1 VTGPDLP
8 PVTTADGAPAGPDEA
23 PDQATDDAPADAP
36 ADGGRW
42 QRVHPLTPAVRSWQG
57 LVVLIF
63 FFAQDFGQRF
73 LPGGGFGGG
82 FGGDLP
88 DVGGRVLAGGGAV
101 VLVLVLLAVGL
112 VVLSW
117 RMTRYRVTADALE
130 LHQGILFR
138 SQRQARLDR
147 LQAVDVVQPLVAR
160 IFGLARL
167 TLEVAGGSDS
177 RIELSYLTD
186 TQAHRLRRHLLARA
200 AGVDYETEEAPEAP
214 EHHVLEVPGQR
225 LALSLLFCG
234 TTATLVVLVALLVG
248 SAVVTGRPAFLT
260 VLLPGLIGTASVL
273 WRRFSSGF
281 GFTVTSSPDGVRLRH
296 GLLEHRAQTVPPGRV
311 QAVQVSQPLL
321 WRRQDWWQVRI
332 NVAGYGSGPEQS
344 QEAESTLLP
353 VGTRAEALA
362 VLALVL
368 PDLGVGDA
376 EHPSAVIGAGLT
388 GVQGEGGFTGSPRSA
403 RWVDPVAWRRN
414 GFRVTDQALLL
425 RAGRLRRRL
434 EVVPHARTQSCGVA
448 QGPLQARLG
457 LASFVLHSTP
467 GPIGPGVQHLP
478 VGVAADLLQRQAE
491 RAHRARLLAGP
502 ERWMERR
509 AE

>member
-1 VTGPDLP
+1 VTDPDASQ
-8 PVTTADGAPAGPDEA
+8 VTTADGAPG
-23 PDQATDDAPADAP
+23 PADGAP
-36 ADGGRW
+36 GPADGAPGAPGGADDGGRW

-63 FFAQDFGQRF
+63 FFAQDFGQRI

-82 FGGDLP
+82 GMP
-88 DVGGRVLAGGGAV
+88 EVGGRVLAGGGV
-101 VLVLVLLAVGL
+101 VVVIALLLAVGL

-130 LHQGILFR
+130 LHRGILFR

-186 TQAHRLRRHLLARA
+186 TEAHRLRRHLLARA
-200 AGVDYETEEAPEAP
+200 AGVSYETEDAPEAP
-214 EHHVLEVPGQR
+214 EHPVLEVPGQR
-225 LALSLLFCG
+225 LALSLLLSG
-234 TTATLVVLVALLVG
+234 TTVVLVVLVALLVG
-248 SAVVTGRPAFLT
+248 SVVVTGRSVFLT
-260 VLLPGLIGTASVL
+260 ALLPGLIGTASVL
-273 WRRFSSGF
+273 WRRFSGGF

-311 QAVQVSQPLL
+311 QAVQLSQPLL
-321 WRRQDWWQVRI
+321 WRHEDWWQVKI
-332 NVAGYGSGPEQS
+332 NVAGYGSGPDQA
-344 QEAESTLLP
+344 QQAESTLLP
-353 VGTRAEALA
+353 VGTRAEAVA

-376 EHPSAVIGAGLT
+376 EHPAAVIDAGLT
-388 GVQGEGGFTGSPRSA
+388 GVLADGGFTGSPRSA
-403 RWVDPVAWRRN
+403 RRLDPIGWRRN
-414 GFRVTDQALLL
+414 GFRVTEQALLL
-425 RAGRLRRRL
+425 RAGRLQRRL

-491 RAHRARLLAGP
+491 RAHRARLVAGP
-502 ERWMERR
+502 ERWMEHPTG
-509 AE
+509 